1 MWGGTEEDAAIHAIH
16 AALDSGIN
24 LLDTAPIYG
33 FGRSEEIVGKA
44 IKDRRDQVVLATK
57 CGLIW
62 HMQKGLHYFNSDEN
76 HPDPNAH
83 DYSVYKCLAPD
94 AVQYEVEQ
102 SLQRL
107 GTDRIDLYQTHW
119 QEDSTLISDT
129 MAVLLKLKDQGKI
142 RAIGVSNATTDQ
154 MSEYRTCAEIDS
166 DQERFSMLDS
176 AAEQTNL
183 PYCAEANI
191 AFLAYCPIAQGLL
204 TGKMGPDR
212 MFNEGDQRAT
222 NQRYS
227 VENRAKVADLLVKFQ
242 PIANTHDISITQL
255 VIAWTVQQPGC
266 THALVGA
273 RTPAQA
279 IENARA
285 GDIQLSA
292 EELEAV
298 NSALASYRQSS
309 D

>member
-1 MWGGTEEDAAIHAIH
+1 
-16 AALDSGIN
+16 
-24 LLDTAPIYG
+24 
-33 FGRSEEIVGKA
+33 
-44 IKDRRDQVVLATK
+44 
-57 CGLIW
+57 
-62 HMQKGLHYFNSDEN
+62 
-76 HPDPNAH
+76 
-83 DYSVYKCLAPD
+83 
-94 AVQYEVEQ
+94 
-102 SLQRL
+102 
-107 GTDRIDLYQTHW
+107 
-119 QEDSTLISDT
+119 
-129 MAVLLKLKDQGKI
+129 
-142 RAIGVSNATTDQ
+142 
-154 MSEYRTCAEIDS
+154 
-166 DQERFSMLDS
+166 MLDS